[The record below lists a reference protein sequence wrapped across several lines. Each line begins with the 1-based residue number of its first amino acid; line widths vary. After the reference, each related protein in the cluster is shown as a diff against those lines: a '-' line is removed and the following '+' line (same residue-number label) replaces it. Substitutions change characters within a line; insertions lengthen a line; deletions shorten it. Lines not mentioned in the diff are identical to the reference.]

1 MEEKVLKILAAIE
14 PDIIAYE
21 GENMIADGII
31 DSFVIIDIVSEL
43 EDEFDLDIDAEL
55 VTIENFNNKD
65 SIIRLIG
72 KLLG

>member
-1 MEEKVLKILAAIE
+1 MEERVLNTLEAIE
-14 PDIIAYE
+14 PDIISYE

-43 EDEFDLDIDAEL
+43 EDEFNLEIDAEL

-65 SIIRLIG
+65 SIIRLIK
-72 KLLG
+72 KLIG